1 MTIHHTTQGDPM
13 TRSDTYPTRPPAIPG
28 VVDGSLTVC
37 QEVDGISFHVV
48 VGSDHDAVGESM
60 RVEFVISPQ
69 HVEIIREALASDSG
83 PTALSV
89 PCCVGILL
97 IR

>member
-1 MTIHHTTQGDPM
+1 MTIHHPTQGDPM
-13 TRSDTYPTRPPAIPG
+13 TLSDTHSTRPSAIPG

-48 VGSDHDAVGESM
+48 VSSDHDAARESI
-60 RVEFVISPQ
+60 RIEFIISPK
-69 HVEIIREALASDSG
+69 HAEIIRESLAGDSG

-89 PCCVGILL
+89 PCGVGILV